1 MNSNFL
7 SVYTWNKFPS
17 YTPCDDWLDSQDHDG
32 SSGWISFPWRWP
44 FKNGGLVKWKT
55 CSRGREI
62 IQAKVCIIRNR
73 KANREQMWPSE
84 VKSVLFPR
92 PRCCCWVHWPV
103 SRSNKRR
110 NESRWLDSRLVAA
123 PSWLAAP
130 SFLSFFLKVDL
141 STFFLLAGPLVPLS
155 FLSLSTSVGDWAN
168 GRQ

>member
-1 MNSNFL
+1 M
-7 SVYTWNKFPS
+7 V
-17 YTPCDDWLDSQDHDG
+17 
-32 SSGWISFPWRWP
+32 GWIRRIMMDRPDGFRFHGDGRLKTADWW
-44 FKNGGLVKWKT
+44 NGKRAAG
-55 CSRGREI
+55 GREI